1 MKIDNRALVNL
12 YREYIELNA
21 ASPSNDCPSSVNLAN
36 SFMPSTSLREKK
48 RIADH
53 ISHCRSCRNAFMI
66 LLQLHQCDALTTVF
80 DQEDGEKKGHP
91 NNIFSKLI
99 NISPFLR
106 VSSVFIG
113 LVLIATSALLII
125 QNDEFSRNSRSGNAG
140 INMTYPVTTHPK
152 AEKLIFRWKRH
163 SESGYYVLEL
173 FDEALLPI
181 WTSQKTDAL
190 QAQLPDDVYSI
201 LQIGKSYFWMVT
213 GFSEDQKIDE
223 SPLARFTLINRP

>member
-1 MKIDNRALVNL
+1 MKIDNRTLVNL

-21 ASPSNDCPSSVNLAN
+21 ASPRNDCPSSENLAN

-66 LLQLHQCDALTTVF
+66 LLQLHQYDALMAF
-80 DQEDGEKKGHP
+80 DQEDGERKGHP
-91 NNIFSKLI
+91 NILISKLI
-99 NISPFLR
+99 NISPFSR

-113 LVLIATSALLII
+113 LFLIATSALLII
-125 QNDEFSRNSRSGNAG
+125 QNDDVSRSSRSGNAG

-152 AEKLIFRWKRH
+152 AEKLIFRWKRQL
-163 SESGYYVLEL
+163 ESGYYVLEL

-190 QAQLPDDVYSI
+190 QAQLPDDVYSS

-213 GFSEDQKIDE
+213 GFSEDQKVDE
-223 SPLARFTLINRP
+223 SPLARFVLINRP

>member
-66 LLQLHQCDALTTVF
+66 LLQLHQCDALTVF

-223 SPLARFTLINRP
+223 SPLARFILVNRP